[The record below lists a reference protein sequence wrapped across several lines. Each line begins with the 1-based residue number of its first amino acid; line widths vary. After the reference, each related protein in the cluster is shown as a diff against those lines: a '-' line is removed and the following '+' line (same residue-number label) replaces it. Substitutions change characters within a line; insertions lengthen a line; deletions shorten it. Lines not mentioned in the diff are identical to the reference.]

1 MGVCKL
7 QVSYMN
13 FDGSYDSTE
22 VINEHTKYH
31 YVMFNDCQEDGT
43 VRVSEYSDPA
53 CQRLLSEGTTNLGDS
68 AMSFNLCSMHSTS
81 SGTTQMYIQSRCTMG
96 PATAK
101 YA

>member
-22 VINEHTKYH
+22 VINEYTKYH

-53 CQRLLSEGTTNLGDS
+53 CQRLLSEGTANLGMN
-68 AMSFNLCSMHSTS
+68 ALSFNQCTMQYTP
-81 SGTTQMYIQSRCTMG
+81 GGGTQMYAQSRCNMG
-96 PATAK
+96 PPM
-101 YA
+101 YN